1 MLIVDFILNCDS
13 YIQALISA
21 HGQLVYFVIFIVIF
35 CETGL
40 VFLPFLP
47 GDSLIFAA
55 GAFAAIGRLN
65 IFVLYAIL
73 IIAAVLGDTV
83 NYEIGKHFGR
93 KILEYKKFKL
103 VKDEHLKKADEF
115 VGKYGSKAVF
125 LARFIPIIRTIV
137 PFLVGMGKLEYPKF
151 LKVNAIGGVVWVTLF
166 LALGYFFGN
175 MEIVK
180 SHLSFI
186 ILAIIFIS
194 VSPIFIAIIK
204 PILSKRNINKQK
216 SIVST

>member
-1 MLIVDFILNCDS
+1 MIIVDFILHCDD
-13 YIQALISA
+13 YIQTLISSY
-21 HGQLVYFVIFIVIF
+21 GQLVYFVIFIVIF

-55 GAFAAIGRLN
+55 GAFAGVGKLN

-93 KILEYKKFKL
+93 KILEYKKIKL

-115 VGKYGSKAVF
+115 ISKHGSKAVF
-125 LARFIPIIRTIV
+125 LARFIPIVRTIV
-137 PFLVGMGKLEYPKF
+137 PFLVGMGKLEYKKF
-151 LKVNAIGGVVWVTLF
+151 LKVNAIGGVLWVSLF
-166 LALGYFFGN
+166 LGLGYFFGN
-175 MEIVK
+175 ISFVK
-180 SHLSFI
+180 DRFSFI

-194 VSPIFIAIIK
+194 VSPVIIGIMK
-204 PILSKRNINKQK
+204 SKFPKKNTNK
-216 SIVST
+216 

>member
-1 MLIVDFILNCDS
+1 MIIVDFILHCDD
-13 YIQALISA
+13 YIQTLISSY
-21 HGQLVYFVIFIVIF
+21 GQLVYFVIFIVIF

-55 GAFAAIGRLN
+55 GAFAGIGKLN

-93 KILEYKKFKL
+93 RILEYKKFKL
-103 VKDEHLKKADEF
+103 VKDEHVKKADEF
-115 VGKYGSKAVF
+115 ISKHGSKAVF
-125 LARFIPIIRTIV
+125 LARFIPIVRTIV
-137 PFLVGMGKLEYPKF
+137 PFLVGMGKLEYKKF
-151 LKVNAIGGVVWVTLF
+151 LKVNAIGGVLWVSLF
-166 LALGYFFGN
+166 LGLGYFFGN
-175 MEIVK
+175 ISFVK
-180 SHLSFI
+180 DNFSFI

-194 VSPIFIAIIK
+194 VSPVIIG
-204 PILSKRNINKQK
+204 ILKSKFPKKNTNK
-216 SIVST
+216 